1 MGSYSKFIIKTTC
14 RNKFNLIPVVLLI
27 GVTLFLLIMN
37 TSTIKTQGYKASI
50 QQNIKE
56 TNSLIDVY
64 TKNINEAKTSKDR
77 EIPYRAREQAK
88 QVRSDNK
95 LSLELATQQKWQ
107 SSLKV
112 QLHIINSNDT
122 QTIKHHPSSV
132 SPDYISSVYATR
144 TLYKHLIK
152 LNLRPMLLEW
162 RHKAFHSPYAWW
174 MFSFLLLLF

>member
-64 TKNINEAKTSKDR
+64 SGC
-77 EIPYRAREQAK
+77 
-88 QVRSDNK
+88 
-95 LSLELATQQKWQ
+95 
-107 SSLKV
+107 
-112 QLHIINSNDT
+112 
-122 QTIKHHPSSV
+122 
-132 SPDYISSVYATR
+132 
-144 TLYKHLIK
+144 
-152 LNLRPMLLEW
+152 
-162 RHKAFHSPYAWW
+162 
-174 MFSFLLLLF
+174 